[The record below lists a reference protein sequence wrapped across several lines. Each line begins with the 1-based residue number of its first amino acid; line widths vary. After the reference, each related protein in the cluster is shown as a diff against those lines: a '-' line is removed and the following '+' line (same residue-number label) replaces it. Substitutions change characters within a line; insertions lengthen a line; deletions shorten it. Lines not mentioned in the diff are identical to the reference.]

1 MGQWIKQFKDN
12 LERQARS
19 YIIKEKPTNV
29 FFQSEEQACFQR
41 KMQQLQDRKAQ
52 VIHAAAEE
60 QILKESMVENRREV
74 EYAVRYKLVIQQKD
88 EHYTEEIIQRRK
100 SVFNNDKLVNDYIL
114 DDERHLNAPG
124 RGQNVL

>member
-19 YIIKEKPTNV
+19 YLVKENPTNV
-29 FFQSEEQACFQR
+29 FFRSDEQASFQR
-41 KMQQLQDRKAQ
+41 KMQQLKDRKAQ
-52 VIHAAAEE
+52 VIHATAEE
-60 QILKESMVENRREV
+60 QILKEYEAENRREV
-74 EYAVRYKLVIQQKD
+74 EYSARYKLVIQQKG

-100 SVFNNDKLVNDYIL
+100 SVFDSDKLVNDYIL